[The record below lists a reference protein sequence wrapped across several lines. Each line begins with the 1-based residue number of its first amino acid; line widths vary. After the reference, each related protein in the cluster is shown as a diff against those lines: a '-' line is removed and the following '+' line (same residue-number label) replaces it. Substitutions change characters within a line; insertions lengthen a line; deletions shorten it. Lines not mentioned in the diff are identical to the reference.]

1 MSWYALNFIAGLRS
15 TTKLTIDYH
24 LECVKACCSPSI
36 ITWIF
41 CPRCTTASHTLTN
54 GWNLSVIGAE
64 ISMSTLTKG
73 QIKIGQNVPMLQSQR
88 DEKLRVPTNWLLVGW
103 LCGKFWEACA
113 GNCRRFA
120 ICPEIALSSVL
131 LLLLTWV
138 TIQPPEYYFTTPIQL
153 AIRPPD
159 YLGLWST
166 LQPETQSPLSRSM
179 FQLSRL
185 NSQFGADFKI
195 LSVSEFQVS
204 KCQLSQLNQDWGSFT

>member
-1 MSWYALNFIAGLRS
+1 
-15 TTKLTIDYH
+15 
-24 LECVKACCSPSI
+24 
-36 ITWIF
+36 
-41 CPRCTTASHTLTN
+41 
-54 GWNLSVIGAE
+54 
-64 ISMSTLTKG
+64 MSTLMKA
-73 QIKIGQNVPMLQSQR
+73 QIEIGQNVPMLQSQR
-88 DEKLRVPTNWLLVGW
+88 DEKLRVPTNWLLVSW

-138 TIQPPEYYFTTPIQL
+138 TIQPPEYYFTTPIHL

-166 LQPETQSPLSRSM
+166 LQPETRSPLSRSM

-185 NSQFGADFKI
+185 GNQFCADFKI
-195 LSVSEFQVS
+195 LFISEFQVS
-204 KCQLSQLNQDWGSFT
+204 ICQLSQSRLELIYITHCWPNPAASHSQLSHNLRS

>member
-1 MSWYALNFIAGLRS
+1 
-15 TTKLTIDYH
+15 
-24 LECVKACCSPSI
+24 
-36 ITWIF
+36 
-41 CPRCTTASHTLTN
+41 
-54 GWNLSVIGAE
+54 
-64 ISMSTLTKG
+64 
-73 QIKIGQNVPMLQSQR
+73 MLQSQR
-88 DEKLRVPTNWLLVGW
+88 DEKLRVSTNWLLVGW

-138 TIQPPEYYFTTPIQL
+138 TIQPPEYYCTTPIHL

-179 FQLSRL
+179 FQLSWL
-185 NSQFGADFKI
+185 GNQFGIYFKI
-195 LSVSEFQVS
+195 LCWFQNFICIWISIVKVPVVSIKTWAHLHNTLLTKSSS
-204 KCQLSQLNQDWGSFT
+204 KPIVA

>member
-1 MSWYALNFIAGLRS
+1 MPQKF
-15 TTKLTIDYH
+15 TIDYH

-41 CPRCTTASHTLTN
+41 CPRCTTAPHTLTN
-54 GWNLSVIGAE
+54 EWKLSVIGAD
-64 ISMSTLTKG
+64 I
-73 QIKIGQNVPMLQSQR
+73 NVNLDDVTNRNWLKCPLVQSQR

-138 TIQPPEYYFTTPIQL
+138 TIQPPEYYCTTPIHL

-179 FQLSRL
+179 FQLS
-185 NSQFGADFKI
+185 
-195 LSVSEFQVS
+195 
-204 KCQLSQLNQDWGSFT
+204 QLGS